1 MVTAAAAIVL
11 SERLGFDV
19 ELNSGRTS
27 KETYEAL
34 ASGEVHAAME
44 MWPVSNRE
52 TFKKYV
58 AENRSSSI
66 HYYPYATL
74 FGRSGIFETCS
85 RTSSDPD
92 MSRCSSGAD
101 VEPILR

>member
-27 KETYEAL
+27 KETYAAL
-34 ASGEVHAAME
+34 ATGEVHAAME

-52 TFKKYV
+52 TFMKYV
-58 AENRSSSI
+58 GKNTSSSI
-66 HYYPYATL
+66 HYYPYGTL

-85 RTSSDPD
+85 RTSTDAD
-92 MSRCSSGAD
+92 MSKCSSGFD
-101 VEPILR
+101 IEPILR